1 MLFVISPSKDLDY
14 KSDYLRSSNDEPRL
28 WQKSQDIISI
38 LAKKTSKQL
47 QTLMDISEKLATE
60 NVNRNKAFTPL
71 FTNEN
76 SRPAIYAFSGD
87 VYRGLEAYS
96 MNDQQINYC
105 QNHLRILSGLY
116 GLLKPLDLIQPYR
129 LEMGTQLK
137 VKSAKNLYKFW
148 ANEITNL
155 INQDV
160 EDLQTSTIVNL
171 ASQEY
176 WAAVSEPKCNA
187 KIITIH
193 FREIRKGKLQF
204 VSYTAKKT
212 RGLMVKYA
220 ALHELQKVE
229 ELKKFNLD
237 HYEYQHSL
245 SSDLEWFFTK
255 EMNL

>member
-1 MLFVISPSKDLDY
+1 MLFIISPSKDLDY

-137 VKSAKNLYKFW
+137 VKNAKNL
-148 ANEITNL
+148 
-155 INQDV
+155 
-160 EDLQTSTIVNL
+160 
-171 ASQEY
+171 
-176 WAAVSEPKCNA
+176 
-187 KIITIH
+187 
-193 FREIRKGKLQF
+193 
-204 VSYTAKKT
+204 
-212 RGLMVKYA
+212 M
-220 ALHELQKVE
+220 
-229 ELKKFNLD
+229 LKKPPAFKMLALLPSFKTPFN
-237 HYEYQHSL
+237 
-245 SSDLEWFFTK
+245 DLYFRF
-255 EMNL
+255 NRCV